1 MILRIET
8 IYISDGRTMLL
19 TQEESETHVLIHTS
33 FREESQQLQFA
44 QRAQAEQGM
53 LEGED
58 LLDRDLSSRGL
69 VQRGHHG
76 TVGPFT

>member
-19 TQEESETHVLIHTS
+19 AQEESETHVLIHTS
-33 FREESQQLQFA
+33 LRKESQQLQFA

-53 LEGED
+53 LERED
-58 LLDRDLSSRGL
+58 LLDRDLSSRGF
-69 VQRGHHG
+69 VQRGYHG